1 MRSDLKWHVQIL
13 LWGLVLLCGN
23 ALGAGVDDY
32 VKKDSWGETLL
43 ATRAKLAADSGSVSG
58 VEFGAWSVTAPLA
71 CSNFEELHFTDAK
84 VDLNAAGAG
93 GEKMWKQSPEFVD
106 GKTQALQGGKSKV
119 ATYLFRTI
127 QAKDAMPLPVEVG
140 SDDGI
145 EIWLNG
151 KKIHSH
157 NVPRSAGAGRDK
169 LTLDLQ
175 KGGNELLMKIYNI
188 SGGHGFYFASGS
200 EKSFDA
206 VLEKLQQDFPQMC
219 AWVLQ
224 DLPQDQQVAF
234 FQPGRTAE
242 FETNL
247 IAKALQALEGKGGQ
261 VFAARLKSLQDA
273 KTAPEDS
280 AWLTLYTDVC
290 LAREG
295 QKKMAQ
301 VNLPALRRAIEDL
314 RATHGA
320 AYKNG
325 DAYLQKLE
333 MFEKKLPAIQEGLG
347 KGEASAIG
355 DMQAMAALQREAL
368 LANPALDF
376 DEMLVIRRSESSP
389 ALGLP
394 QNWQGN
400 CSLARSGFDNEI
412 MRLSDYRSEQPQL
425 KPLYKP
431 EKPICVADVDLNFDA
446 DKMLFSMIGN
456 HNRWQIWEIGVD
468 GQNLRQVTPGTYPDI
483 DNYDAC
489 YLPSGKIMFGST
501 AAFHGVPCVGG
512 ADTVANMC
520 VMDADGQNMRQLTF
534 DQDHN
539 WCPTVMNDG
548 RILYTRWEYS
558 DTAHYFTRLI
568 FTMNPDGT
576 SQFCYYGS
584 NGYWPNSKFYTRPIP
599 GDKTKV
605 VTVASG
611 HHGVTRMG
619 ELVILDTAKGRTSA
633 DGAVQRIPG
642 FGKKVEPIVMDRLV
656 DDVWPKFLHP
666 YPLNDK
672 YFLVACQPTATALWG
687 IYLVDV
693 FDNMTLIKELPG
705 NVLFEPVPVKKI
717 ARPPVIPDRVDP
729 KKQDAVVYL
738 TDVYSGPGLK
748 GVPKGT
754 VKQLRLFEFHYSYP
768 QMGGHVNVAVEGAWD
783 VHRILGTVPVQEDGS
798 AMFRV
803 PANMPIAL
811 QPLDAEGK
819 AVQLMRSWFAAMPGE
834 TLSCAGCHESQ
845 NQTPLPR
852 QTLASRQGPAEIE
865 PWHGPARGFSFKREV
880 QPVLDKYCVGCH
892 DGGERHGEKIPDFS
906 RKEKDVVGI
915 DGNRFTSAY
924 LALHPFVRRP
934 GPESDYALLEP
945 MEFYADTSELVQIL
959 KKGHHG
965 VELDAEAWGRL
976 YAWIDLNVPD
986 HGNWAEQRPL
996 PGNFHER
1003 RMEMRK
1009 LLANRPE
1016 DPEIMPP
1023 VPEAPAFVQP
1033 KHPTRPAQFESKL
1046 AQWPL
1051 NAEEAKKLQA
1061 AAGAQTRRTLDLGN
1075 GVKMDFVLIPSGE
1088 FVMGNSAGTP
1098 DENARTSVKIEKPFW
1113 LSVNE
1118 VTLGQF
1124 QRFDEQ
1130 HKSQILDQQHKDH
1143 TTPGYPVNDPTHPA
1157 IRVSWKEA
1165 VAFCEWLG
1173 KNSGEKCV
1181 LPTEAQWEWACRAGT
1196 DTPLNYG
1203 DVNADFSK
1211 LANLADKSMER
1222 LCVRGINP
1230 QPIDNPSLFEA
1241 YLPMDRRFNDG
1252 ERIMTTVAK
1261 YQPNAWGLNDMHG
1274 NVAEWTRSLYRP
1286 YPYQDG
1292 DGRNA
1297 LDGEGSRVVRGGSW
1311 YDRPYRAG
1319 SAFRLNYQPW
1329 QKVFDVG
1336 FRVAIEQGTDVRT
1349 AQADAA
1355 K

>member
-1 MRSDLKWHVQIL
+1 MRSGKKWYVQIL
-13 LWGLVLLCGN
+13 LWGVILWSGT
-23 ALGAGVDDY
+23 ALGAGAEDY
-32 VKKDSWGETLL
+32 VKKDSWAETLL
-43 ATRAKLAADSGSVSG
+43 ATRAKLLAESGNAAST
-58 VEFGAWSVTAPLA
+58 EFGVWSATEPLA
-71 CSNFEELHFTDAK
+71 CSEFGELHFKDAK
-84 VDLNAAGAG
+84 VDLNAVGPDG
-93 GEKMWKQSPEFVD
+93 QKIWKQSPQFLD
-106 GKTQALQGGKSKV
+106 GTAHGLQSGKSKA

-127 QAKDAMPLPVEVG
+127 QAKDAMQLPVAVG

-145 EIWLNG
+145 EVWLNG
-151 KKIHSH
+151 KKIHSN
-157 NVPRSAGAGRDK
+157 NVPRGVGGGRDK

-188 SGGHGFYFASGS
+188 SGGHGFYFASSS
-200 EKSFDA
+200 ERQYDA
-206 VLEKLQQDFPQMC
+206 IGASLQRDFPQMSV
-219 AWVLQ
+219 WVSQ
-224 DLPQDQQVAF
+224 DVPQDQQAVY
-234 FQPGRTAE
+234 FQAGRNAE
-242 FETNL
+242 FEINL
-247 IAKALQALEGKGGQ
+247 INKALQSLQGAGAEAF
-261 VFAARLKSLQDA
+261 VTRLKALQDA
-273 KTAPEDS
+273 KTTPADPG
-280 AWLTLYTDVC
+280 WLTLYTDVC
-290 LAREG
+290 QVREG
-295 QKKMAQ
+295 IKNMAHL
-301 VNLPALRRAIEDL
+301 NLPALRRAIEDL
-314 RATHGA
+314 RATQGA

-325 DAYLQKLE
+325 DAYLQRLE
-333 MFEKKLPAIQEGLG
+333 AFEKKLPAIQEGVS
-347 KGEASAIG
+347 KGEQFAYAEVN
-355 DMQAMAALQREAL
+355 AMIALQREAL
-368 LANPALDF
+368 LSNPVLDF
-376 DEMLVIRRSESSP
+376 DEMLVIRRSEFSP

-400 CSLARSGFDNEI
+400 CSLERSNFDNEI
-412 MRLSDYRSEQPQL
+412 MKLSDFRSEQPQL
-425 KPLYKP
+425 KPFYKP
-431 EKPICVADVDLNFDA
+431 EKQVCVADVDLNFDA
-446 DKMLFSMIGN
+446 DKLLFSMIGS
-456 HNRWQIWEIGVD
+456 HNRWQIWEIGID
-468 GQNLRQVTPGTYPDI
+468 GQNLRQVTPGTYPDY

-520 VMDADGQNMRQLTF
+520 VMDADGQNIRQLTF

-548 RILYTRWEYS
+548 RVLYTRWEYS
-558 DTAHYFTRLI
+558 DTSHYFTRLI

-599 GDKTKV
+599 GDDNKV

-611 HHGVTRMG
+611 HHGVPRMG

-642 FGKKVEPIVMDRLV
+642 FGKKVEPIIMDTLV
-656 DDVWPKFLHP
+656 DAVWPKFLHP
-666 YPLNDK
+666 FPLNDK
-672 YFLVACQPTATALWG
+672 YFLVACKPTPTSLWG

-693 FDNMTLIKELPG
+693 FDNMTLIKEVPG
-705 NVLFEPVPVKKI
+705 NVLFEPVPLKKTT
-717 ARPPVIPDRVDP
+717 RPPVIPDRVDP

-738 TDVYSGPGLK
+738 TDVYSGPGLR

-754 VKQLRLFEFHYSYP
+754 VKKLRLYEFHYSYP
-768 QMGGHVNVAVEGAWD
+768 QMGGHVNVGVEGAWD

-803 PANMPIAL
+803 PANTPIAI
-811 QPLDAEGK
+811 QPLDSEGK
-819 AVQLMRSWFAAMPGE
+819 AIQIMRSWFAAMPGE
-834 TLSCAGCHESQ
+834 TLSCIGCHESQ
-845 NQTPLPR
+845 NQTPMPR
-852 QTLASRQGPAEIE
+852 QTLASRQGATAIE
-865 PWHGPARGFSFKREV
+865 PWYGPARGFSFKREV

-892 DGGERHGEKIPDFS
+892 DGKDRAGEKIPDFS
-906 RKEKDVVGI
+906 RKEKDTVGV
-915 DGNRFTSAY
+915 DGNHFTSAY
-924 LALHPFVRRP
+924 LALHPYVRRP
-934 GPESDYALLEP
+934 GPESDYSLCEP
-945 MEFYADTSELVQIL
+945 MEFYAGTSELIQLL

-965 VELDAEAWGRL
+965 VELDGEAWDRL
-976 YAWIDLNVPD
+976 YTWIDLNVPD
-986 HGNWAEQRPL
+986 HGNWSEQRPI
-996 PGNFHER
+996 PANFHER

-1016 DPEIMPP
+1016 DPEILPP
-1023 VPEAPAFVQP
+1023 VPAAPAFVSP
-1033 KHPTRPAQFESKL
+1033 KRPAAPAAFEGKL
-1046 AQWPL
+1046 TQWPF

-1061 AAGAQTRRTLDLGN
+1061 AAGAQTQRTLDLGN
-1075 GVKMDFVLIPSGE
+1075 GVKMDFVLIPAGE
-1088 FVMGNSAGTP
+1088 FVMGDAAGTP

-1118 VTLGQF
+1118 VTLSQY

-1143 TTPGYPVNDPTHPA
+1143 TTPGYPMNDPNHPA
-1157 IRVSWKEA
+1157 IRISWKNA

-1173 KNSGEKCV
+1173 KASGEKCV

-1211 LANLADKSMER
+1211 VANLADKSMER

-1230 QPIDNPSLFEA
+1230 QPIDNPTLFEA
-1241 YLPMDRRFNDG
+1241 FLPMDRRFNDG
-1252 ERIMTTVAK
+1252 ERLMTTVGK
-1261 YQPNAWGLNDMHG
+1261 YQPNAWGLHDMHG

-1286 YPYQDG
+1286 YPYRDG

-1297 LDGEGSRVVRGGSW
+1297 LEGDGNRVVRGGSW
-1311 YDRPYRAG
+1311 YDRPYRAT

-1329 QKVFDVG
+1329 QKAPDVG
-1336 FRVAIEQGTDVRT
+1336 FRVAIESEGEVRT
-1349 AQADAA
+1349 AQASGA